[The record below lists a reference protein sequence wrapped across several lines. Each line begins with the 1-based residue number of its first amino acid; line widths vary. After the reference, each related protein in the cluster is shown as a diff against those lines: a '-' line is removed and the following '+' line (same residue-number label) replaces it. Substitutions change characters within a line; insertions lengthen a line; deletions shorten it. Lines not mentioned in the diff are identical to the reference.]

1 MRRKFITRLF
11 YALLVCQSSL
21 GFYAQSAVINDLY
34 EAKIAVEDQSLSK
47 QKIAIRQALREVL
60 VKVRGNK
67 DILDSPQIIKN
78 ISQASSY
85 LRSYRYDEIE
95 RNLYI
100 QLSFDAQSVEKM
112 IRLAGFPVWDKRR
125 PDTIVWLAVEDSV
138 GFERRIVTADTDSAL
153 LEILSEGAKKRGIE
167 LIQPLWD
174 LDDRQTL
181 DLYDI
186 WGGFTQQVIEASRRY
201 GADAVLSARIYRG
214 ILDSVEEHVP
224 NTMTDEDSVVLWLA
238 DWQLSNDEQLFSGQ
252 LSAEQQ
258 PRLVAKIVDLL
269 ADQLSAKYAIDL
281 STRDPNSSNVELRI
295 INLNSLETYVRV
307 SKFLNSLSVVER
319 ASLMVQ
325 QGEEATF
332 QLKLLGDKNDLINAL
347 ALDSKV
353 QPVLDEFAQPGEEL
367 EYVWQAQ

>member
-1 MRRKFITRLF
+1 
-11 YALLVCQSSL
+11 
-21 GFYAQSAVINDLY
+21 
-34 EAKIAVEDQSLSK
+34 
-47 QKIAIRQALREVL
+47 
-60 VKVRGNK
+60 
-67 DILDSPQIIKN
+67 
-78 ISQASSY
+78 
-85 LRSYRYDEIE
+85 
-95 RNLYI
+95 
-100 QLSFDAQSVEKM
+100 M